1 VQYILSILAQ
11 EFATVARGINRL
23 KPLQIDRQSKPGRY
37 SDGGGLYLVVGK
49 TGGKSWAFLYM
60 RDGKRRELG
69 LGALAD
75 VPVAEA
81 RAKAAALR
89 AVLDKGGDPQA
100 ERDRQRVEAA
110 PPCTFKSAAEQYIA
124 AHKAG
129 WRNEKHAKQWEN
141 TLTTYVY
148 PEIGSLAVSAVDV
161 PDVLKVLKPIWAT
174 KPETASRVRGR
185 IEAVLDYA
193 KAHKWRRGENPARWK
208 GTLDHLL
215 PARAKVQR
223 VKHHAAM
230 PYAKVPG
237 FMASLAEQE
246 GTAALA
252 LRFAILTAART
263 GEATGARWP
272 EADINA
278 AVWTVPEDRM
288 KAGREHRVPLNAP
301 ALEILRELPRTGE
314 YVFPGHKRGEPLSNM
329 AMLMLL
335 RRMEI
340 EDATVHGFRSAFRDW
355 AAEQTGFP
363 REVIEA
369 ALAHAN
375 GDKVEAAYLRTD
387 HFEKRRL
394 LMEEWGRFCTGAVA
408 ANVVPLRAVTGAAA

>member
-1 VQYILSILAQ
+1 M
-11 EFATVARGINRL
+11 ARGINRL
-23 KPLQIDRQSKPGRY
+23 KPLEIERRSKPGRY

-49 TGGKSWAFLYM
+49 TGAKSWAFLYM
-60 RDGKRRELG
+60 RAKKRRELG

-75 VPVAEA
+75 VPVTEA
-81 RAKAAALR
+81 RAKAATLR
-89 AVLDKGGDPQA
+89 AVLDRGGDPQA
-100 ERDRQRVEAA
+100 ERDKQRVEAA
-110 PPCTFKSAAEQYIA
+110 PPRTFKEAAEEYIA

-129 WRNEKHAKQWEN
+129 WRNAKHVQQWTN
-141 TLTTYVY
+141 TLTTYAY

-161 PDVLKVLKPIWAT
+161 ADVLKVLKPIWT
-174 KPETASRVRGR
+174 EKPETASRLRGR

-193 KAHKWRRGENPARWK
+193 KAHKWRSGENPARWK

-215 PARAKVQR
+215 PARAKLQR
-223 VKHHAAM
+223 VTHHPAM
-230 PYAKVPG
+230 PYANVPA
-237 FMASLAEQE
+237 FMSALAGQE
-246 GTAALA
+246 GVAALA

-263 GEATGARWP
+263 GEATGACWP
-272 EADINA
+272 EINVDG
-278 AVWTVPEDRM
+278 AVWIVPEDRM
-288 KAGREHRVPLNAP
+288 KAGREHRVPLSAP
-301 ALEILRELPRTGE
+301 ALDILRELRPTGE
-314 YVFPGHKRGEPLSNM
+314 HIFPGLKRGEPLSNM

-335 RRMEI
+335 RRMKV
-340 EDATVHGFRSAFRDW
+340 DNATVHGFRSAFRDW

-408 ANVVPLRAVTGAAA
+408 ANVVPLPPRAAAA